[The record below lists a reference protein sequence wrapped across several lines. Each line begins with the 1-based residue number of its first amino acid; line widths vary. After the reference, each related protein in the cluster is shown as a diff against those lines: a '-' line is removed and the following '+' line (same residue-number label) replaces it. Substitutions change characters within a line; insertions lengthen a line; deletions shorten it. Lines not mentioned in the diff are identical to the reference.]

1 MNRVLGHTA
10 ALDRWR
16 IAPML
21 ILGEGVSEPRT
32 VRAVRT
38 PVAPACAAGGEEI
51 AVGFGEEGQGGSFS
65 TGELL
70 DME

>member
-1 MNRVLGHTA
+1 
-10 ALDRWR
+10 
-16 IAPML
+16 ML